1 MTNMITVS
9 RAYYSDC
16 TLGRLFIVGF
26 SCHTLELPWLGNE
39 PDKSCI
45 PEGIYDYRVAYSPA
59 RGKDVIWIDGV
70 DGRTAIQ
77 GHPANKVEQLLGC
90 FAVGDSVVNFAG
102 SSAPGVANSGATFDK
117 LLKLIPRTGKIQFT
131 SASKP
136 FGVYR

>member
-1 MTNMITVS
+1 MIDIAIS

-45 PEGIYDYRVAYSPA
+45 PEGVYDYRVAYSDRA
-59 RGKDVIWIDGV
+59 KRDVIWIDGV
-70 DGRTAIQ
+70 EGRTAIQ
-77 GHPANKVEQLLGC
+77 VHPGNYTSQILGC
-90 FAVGDSVVNFAG
+90 CLVGD
-102 SSAPGVANSGATFDK
+102 GVADINKDGTPDVTNSGDTFDK
-117 LLKLIPRTGKIQFT
+117 LLKLIPKRGKIQFT
-131 SASKP
+131 QANKP